1 MIKPLKGVFNFMHYY
16 VDDLLPFGQKYVKSY
31 HIMKLYQRICVTY
44 EHGPNISVLFSLN
57 AWLMDGTGLGG
68 REYNMLNSG

>member
-31 HIMKLYQRICVTY
+31 HIMKLHQRICVTH
-44 EHGPNISVLFSLN
+44 EHGPNISALFSLN
-57 AWLMDGTGLGG
+57 VWLMALLGLVV
-68 REYNMLNSG
+68 ESTIC